1 MWLIETKGARDR
13 EQASIWDK
21 AKAALEWCRT
31 AGKVVPPDLHRA
43 GSTWSQPQ
51 TWRYG
56 IIFDDQWDRKPAVF
70 GHLSQTAEAQT
81 LAFLRGQG
89 WVEEGSLLSLMQD

>member
-31 AGKVVPPDLHRA
+31 ASQVVPPGLHPD
-43 GSTWSQPQ
+43 GSTWTQAQ
-51 TWRYG
+51 IWRYG
-56 IIFDDQWDRKPAVF
+56 ILFDDQWDRKPALF
-70 GHLSQTAEAQT
+70 EQLAQLAEAQT
-81 LAFLRGQG
+81 LAYLRGQG
-89 WVEEGSLLSLMQD
+89 WVEEGSLLSLMRE

>member
-13 EQASIWDK
+13 EQATIWDK

-31 AGKVVPPDLHRA
+31 AGKVAPLDLHLT
-43 GSTWSQPQ
+43 GSAWSQPQ
-51 TWRYG
+51 VWRYG
-56 IIFDDQWDRKPAVF
+56 ILFDDQWNRKPALF
-70 GHLSQTAEAQT
+70 GHLAEKAEAQT

-89 WVEEGSLLSLMQD
+89 WVEEGSLLSLMQE